1 MIKYSFIIPTYNN
14 AKLLK
19 NSLEALNYLSV
30 PEGIEYE
37 AIVVDDGSECDT
49 YSVIS
54 GINKKYEL
62 HYIYLERCE
71 NSSRARARNKGIEK
85 AKGQI
90 VVFIDADI
98 IVNKD
103 YIMEL
108 ERAYRFDDD
117 IIVVGTRKLL
127 QNDVDIEDI
136 RNKKIFEKEYLENA
150 HAEQE
155 FRKDVFQ
162 DLSYNAGNMNNP
174 CLFCYTCNLAMPR
187 NKINKV
193 HGFAEELKKWGVED
207 VELSYRV
214 AKENVKIVINSKNEV
229 LHQFHGIRQGKFV
242 KKEQVNEVD
251 YNAEVFA
258 KMHKGAFGL
267 SEDGIKKLFRSIATR
282 YKELEPDDSGRKDR
296 MILEINSDTNQE
308 TFKGI
313 IEKLL
318 PLKDVEIIVIDYVEN
333 SDTDIWIQLLDCRK
347 GHLKYYPASQ
357 TDVEKVLAS

>member
-103 YIMEL
+103 YIMPH
-108 ERAYRFDDD
+108 
-117 IIVVGTRKLL
+117 LL
-127 QNDVDIEDI
+127 RSALRVCHIW
-136 RNKKIFEKEYLENA
+136 
-150 HAEQE
+150 HAVHQPCQE

-333 SDTDIWIQLLDCRK
+333 SDIDIWIQLLDCRK